1 MALPILLY
9 LILLFISAAV
19 TLVLSVLTWRHR
31 RMDTARVF
39 FWMVVNL
46 TIWSLV
52 TGVASL
58 IWPDGLAE
66 FWFRLKFLPIAF
78 SSPFFLVFILQH
90 THWLRDLPRE
100 RRLLF
105 FVFPLLTQV
114 VVWTNSLH
122 GLMYG
127 DLAFVQGGG
136 FTFIASWDTGIWY
149 WLHTIYH
156 YALITIGL
164 SLTLISMQRVDGSER
179 TQAWYL
185 FLGSIFGVGANL
197 ITTLEL
203 GLAFDITPVG
213 FTLMCL
219 IWSWSLMQNRL
230 LDLGALARSKV
241 IEGLDEAV
249 IALDRQG
256 RVVDLNPAAQD
267 FLAVP
272 FESAPGKQAQ
282 EAIKPWKKLAKWLDQ
297 DAPVSTEVTLIQ
309 SGLDYDFELTVTP
322 LADER
327 GVLSGQVIQLKDV
340 TGANQT
346 QEALKRAN
354 RNLMEEIRERK
365 NAEKTIFEL
374 ATIDPLTNLFNRRHF
389 LERAEGE
396 FKRSVRYKR
405 ALSAIMLDVDH
416 LKRINDECG
425 YRTGDLVL
433 AALATRITKYLRST
447 DFVGRLGG
455 EEFAFLLPETGHTH
469 AAYVA
474 ERLRKEI
481 DSLSFPTDQ
490 GLLHITVSI
499 GIASLQDEVK
509 SIGKLLEMAEGAL
522 SEAKRAGRNQ
532 VMVYKIEETPQE
544 V

>member
-9 LILLFISAAV
+9 LMLLFISAAV

-31 RMDTARVF
+31 RQEAARVF

-52 TGVASL
+52 TGIASL
-58 IWPDGLAE
+58 IWPEGLAE
-66 FWFRLKFLPIAF
+66 FWFRLKFLPSAF
-78 SSPFFLVFILQH
+78 SGAFFLVFILQH
-90 THWLRDLPRE
+90 TRWARKFPWDRKV
-100 RRLLF
+100 LF

-122 GLMYG
+122 GLIYD

-136 FTFIASWDTGIWY
+136 FTIINSWETGIWY
-149 WLHTIYH
+149 WLHTIYQ
-156 YALITIGL
+156 YALIAIGL
-164 SLTLISMQRVDGSER
+164 ALTLIGMQQGEKTER
-179 TQAWYL
+179 IQAWYL

-219 IWSWSLMQNRL
+219 IWSWSLLQNRL
-230 LDLGALARSKV
+230 LDLSALARLKV
-241 IEGLDEAV
+241 IESLEEAV
-249 IALDRQG
+249 IALDLQN
-256 RVVDLNPAAQD
+256 RVVDLNPAAQK
-267 FLAVP
+267 FLSLPTEDALGKPGLEAV
-272 FESAPGKQAQ
+272 
-282 EAIKPWKKLAKWLDQ
+282 KPWKKLAKWLEQ
-297 DAPVSTEVTLIQ
+297 DERVTAEVTLMQ
-309 SGLDYDFELTVTP
+309 SGLDYEFALTVTP
-322 LADER
+322 LEDER
-327 GVLSGQVIQLKDV
+327 GVV
-340 TGANQT
+340 TGRVMQLRDITGPNQT
-346 QEALKRAN
+346 EEALKRAN

-365 NAEKTIFEL
+365 NAERTIFEL
-374 ATIDPLTNLFNRRHF
+374 ATVDPLTNLFNRRHF
-389 LERAEGE
+389 LEMAERE

-447 DFVGRLGG
+447 DFVGRFGG
-455 EEFAFLLPETGHTH
+455 EEFVFLLPETGHTH

-499 GIASLQDEVK
+499 GIASLDEEVK
-509 SIGKLLEMAEGAL
+509 SVDKLLDLADSAL
-522 SEAKRAGRNQ
+522 GEAKRAGRNR
-532 VMVYKIEETPQE
+532 VMVYKTEATTQE